1 MATGQTLNNF
11 ASRIAL
17 STAVYQAGRVG
28 AREIAGI
35 RSVGIEKI
43 EISSV
48 PPSFD
53 YHNQEQVDEILAAC
67 QNEGVSVVA
76 MHGPFKLPYRDTE
89 EIEQVIEESLRA
101 LDLAIRA
108 EARVYVAHFGN
119 DDHAADVVHRLLDAT
134 ANETICLTS
143 ENQVGQRLRPYVDL
157 SDRVASP
164 RFGMIVDI
172 GHARDTGGINPF
184 TLPDVGRRWL
194 ADCGSRL
201 RHVHLHDSFDLSK
214 KPDHRPPLHDDGLIK
229 WDDVLA
235 GLDDAGYTGDLV
247 FEDGRGED
255 SEDWVNHVATFPQRY
270 EEKYG

>member
-17 STAVYQAGRVG
+17 STAVYQAGWVG

-76 MHGPFKLPYRDTE
+76 MHGPFKLPYRNTE

-101 LDLAIRA
+101 LNFAIRA
-108 EARVYVAHFGN
+108 EGLRRPLRQRRSRGRRRSSPARHHCKRN
-119 DDHAADVVHRLLDAT
+119 HLPHLRKPSRPILDAL
-134 ANETICLTS
+134 C
-143 ENQVGQRLRPYVDL
+143 RPL
-157 SDRVASP
+157 
-164 RFGMIVDI
+164 
-172 GHARDTGGINPF
+172 
-184 TLPDVGRRWL
+184 
-194 ADCGSRL
+194 
-201 RHVHLHDSFDLSK
+201 
-214 KPDHRPPLHDDGLIK
+214 
-229 WDDVLA
+229 
-235 GLDDAGYTGDLV
+235 TGDLV

-255 SEDWVNHVATFPQRY
+255 PKDWVNYVATFPQRY